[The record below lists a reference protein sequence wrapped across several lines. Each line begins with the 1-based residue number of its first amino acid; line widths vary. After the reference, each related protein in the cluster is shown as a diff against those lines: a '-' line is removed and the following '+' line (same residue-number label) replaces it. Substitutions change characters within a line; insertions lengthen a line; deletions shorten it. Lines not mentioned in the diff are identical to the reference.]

1 MRVPVELSH
10 SARLRAAAERY
21 GEAEVARRAAALLL
35 SGDEDAEFFQY
46 LGGRAVP
53 PDARY
58 WAQSWG
64 ARALEHYWVEGA
76 ATAVVVGLSHE
87 HWRVRMVCS
96 RVCAVR
102 QLGIPERLAELLHD
116 ENWRVR
122 DAAAWALGGVGEF
135 EHSAPLR
142 DLMELDTEPTVRA
155 RAEGAL
161 VAMAERLD
169 RPLDDLLTL
178 ND

>member
-21 GEAEVARRAAALLL
+21 GERELAERSAALLVTGEEEPEFL
-35 SGDEDAEFFQY
+35 SY
-46 LGGRAVP
+46 LGGRAAP
-53 PDARY
+53 PDSPY

-64 ARALEHYWVEGA
+64 ARALEYYWVEGA

-87 HWRVRMVCS
+87 HWRVRMVCA

-102 QLGIPERLAELLHD
+102 ELGIPERLAELLD
-116 ENWRVR
+116 DMNWRVR

-135 EHSAPLR
+135 EHAAPLR
-142 DLMELDTEPTVRA
+142 ERMESDVEPKVRA

-161 VAMAERLD
+161 VAMSERLD
-169 RPLDDLLTL
+169 RPLDDLLL
-178 ND
+178 D